1 MEERTQRFNEAYDY
15 LIWRHVIR
23 KQGDL
28 GKIMGTSRTNISAAL
43 NGNPKVL
50 TESFMRR
57 FYLQFQQ
64 YFNLDWLLYG
74 EGEMLK
80 DSTSVPP
87 AQPAEKEKAAEVT
100 IVTLA
105 ATLIKE
111 TEDIRRQLT
120 QALQEVSE
128 LRVQLAK
135 SIRDLQNFN
144 SGIKAEYEASIRLS
158 GNTYPTATE
167 YDIPKAAEESEPI

>member
-15 LIWRHVIR
+15 LVWRHVIR

-28 GKIMGTSRTNISAAL
+28 GSIMGTSRTNISAAL

-50 TESFMRR
+50 TESFLKR
-57 FYLQFQQ
+57 FYIQFQQ
-64 YFNLDWLLYG
+64 YFDLDWLLYG

-80 DSTSVPP
+80 DSTYVPPP
-87 AQPAEKEKAAEVT
+87 AQNSEKEKAAEVT

-120 QALQEVSE
+120 QALQEVSD

-144 SGIKAEYEASIRLS
+144 SGIKAEYEASIKLS
-158 GNTYPTATE
+158 GNTYPTAAE
-167 YDIPKAAEESEPI
+167 YDIPKVAEVSEP